1 MLSRCAIAFL
11 PRSKCLLILWLQS
24 PSAVILES
32 KKVMSVT
39 LNNTG
44 LFSSS
49 QVSFNRILSF
59 LKLSILQTSAKIVP
73 NLKIRILKAQSF
85 SSSDSK
91 LQTDFNIIYINKCN
105 ISTQCVGYMAVE
117 EAWGRLALYTYTFI
131 LLDSRFGK

>member
-49 QVSFNRILSF
+49 QVSYNRILSF
-59 LKLSILQTSAKIVP
+59 LKLSILQISSKIVP

-91 LQTDFNIIYINKCN
+91 LQADFNISTL
-105 ISTQCVGYMAVE
+105 ISV
-117 EAWGRLALYTYTFI
+117 I
-131 LLDSRFGK
+131 